1 MMLLIMMK
9 AVEKGGISPARTRLS
24 AASAYTC
31 IVCMYVCMYVRGE
44 GYIQCCMYVS
54 NPNLQGLV

>member
-31 IVCMYVCMYVRGE
+31 IVCMYVCMYVGE
-44 GYIQCCMYVS
+44 GGGIYTVLYVC
-54 NPNLQGLV
+54 V